1 MGLAEGVNH
10 LLRSKTK
17 LRQDCGT
24 PRPGNWDG
32 TTGMIITSLTQHAL
46 TQHAARALEILG
58 AYWASL
64 VRQGDLPL
72 WSEVDPGQIQDALDH
87 AFLAER
93 FGHCHARIRVAGGA
107 VEEMA
112 GKPCKGLP
120 LSLLIRAND
129 RAVFNEAVSACCIAG
144 HPVEIALTSGP
155 DAAHPEVSARLV
167 LYPLRDSTG
176 RVAQFLG
183 GLAPVGNAIYR
194 PGPFGVVEVM
204 TDCTPSHRSRL
215 RLVVDN
221 T

>member
-1 MGLAEGVNH
+1 
-10 LLRSKTK
+10 
-17 LRQDCGT
+17 
-24 PRPGNWDG
+24 
-32 TTGMIITSLTQHAL
+32 MIITSLTHHAL
-46 TQHAARALEILG
+46 TQHAARALGILG

-129 RAVFNEAVSACCIAG
+129 RAVFNEAMTACCIGG
-144 HPVEIALTSGP
+144 HPVEIALTSEE
-155 DAAHPEVSARLV
+155 DVAKSEISARLV
-167 LYPLRDSTG
+167 LYPLRDTTG
-176 RVAQFLG
+176 RVTQFLG
-183 GLAPVGNAIYR
+183 GLAPVGDAIAR

-204 TDCTPSHRSRL
+204 AHRTQTRRSLL
-215 RLVVDN
+215 RLIVDN

>member
-1 MGLAEGVNH
+1 
-10 LLRSKTK
+10 
-17 LRQDCGT
+17 
-24 PRPGNWDG
+24 
-32 TTGMIITSLTQHAL
+32 MIITSLTQHAL
-46 TQHAARALEILG
+46 TQHAARALGILG

-72 WSEVDPGQIQDALDH
+72 WSEVDPGQMQDALDH

-93 FGHCHARIRVAGGA
+93 FGQCHTRIRVAGGA
-107 VEEMA
+107 VDDMA

-144 HPVEIALTSGP
+144 HPVEIALTSGE
-155 DAAHPEVSARLV
+155 DVAKSEISARLV
-167 LYPLRDSTG
+167 VYPLRDSTG

-183 GLAPVGNAIYR
+183 GLAPVGDVIAR

-204 TDCTPSHRSRL
+204 AHRTQTRRSLL
-215 RLVVDN
+215 RLIVDN